1 MFIGLI
7 LLAIGVI
14 ALLIK
19 LGVLTGSVWGY
30 TWPVIL
36 IILGLSFLWGQ
47 RSRRMRTWW
56 YRQGF
61 PGHEDEEKR

>member
-1 MFIGLI
+1 MFIGLV

-14 ALLIK
+14 ALLVK
-19 LGVLTGSVWGY
+19 LGVLTGSIWGY

-36 IILGLSFLWGQ
+36 IILGLSFLWGR
-47 RSRRMRTWW
+47 RSHQMRTWW

-61 PGHEDEEKR
+61 PGQEDEKKP

>member
-1 MFIGLI
+1 MFIGLV

-19 LGVLTGSVWGY
+19 LGVVLTGSVWGY

-36 IILGLSFLWGQ
+36 IILGLSFLWGR
-47 RSRRMRTWW
+47 RSRRLRSWW

-61 PGHEDEEKR
+61 PGQDEEKR

>member
-7 LLAIGVI
+7 LLAMGVI

-36 IILGLSFLWGQ
+36 IILGLSFLWGR
-47 RSRRMRTWW
+47 RSRSMRTWW

-61 PGHEDEEKR
+61 PGQEDEEKR